1 MKFLNS
7 KIIVLSLN
15 GIVVNNGFDYIQNTT
30 YYIWNTSITN
40 FSNNLWESIQKN
52 DMEKPFR
59 ITSSTNIKYIASTNK
74 IYGANT
80 TVILH

>member
-7 KIIVLSLN
+7 KLIVLSLN
-15 GIVVNNGFDYIQNTT
+15 GIVVNNGFDYTQNTT

-40 FSNNLWESIQKN
+40 FSIDLWESLQKN

-59 ITSSTNIKYIASTNK
+59 ITSSTGIKYIASTNI

-80 TVILH
+80 TVI